1 MSKVYDNLMK
11 SGKFQAVQ
19 NKQENGEFVDS
30 IGELIDMCEKQGY
43 IERFYVE
50 QPNDKVDFTIKD
62 MQRYTRTLIEEE
74 TNLSQMVE
82 QALKANAKEDEDAKE
97 NEETDIIDD
106 LDPSLDDLEKSLQD
120 QDFVD
125 FNDFIEQE
133 QNQDLEENS

>member
-1 MSKVYDNLMK
+1 
-11 SGKFQAVQ
+11 
-19 NKQENGEFVDS
+19 
-30 IGELIDMCEKQGY
+30 
-43 IERFYVE
+43 
-50 QPNDKVDFTIKD
+50 
-62 MQRYTRTLIEEE
+62 
-74 TNLSQMVE
+74 MVE

>member
-30 IGELIDMCEKQGY
+30 IGELIEMCEKQGY

-62 MQRYTRTLIEEE
+62 M
-74 TNLSQMVE
+74 
-82 QALKANAKEDEDAKE
+82 
-97 NEETDIIDD
+97 
-106 LDPSLDDLEKSLQD
+106 
-120 QDFVD
+120 
-125 FNDFIEQE
+125 
-133 QNQDLEENS
+133 